1 MRQSRASFSALNWVL
16 RVALYQIEQKY
27 AGTGA
32 RNHYE
37 INSECTDRAQRAEH
51 AVRDSET
58 TTIITYADDILL
70 LTQKRGRLAG
80 MMINLYEMLL
90 NYCLTTAGDK
100 VRRSR

>member
-1 MRQSRASFSALNWVL
+1 MRQSHASFSALNWVL

-37 INSECTDRAQRAEH
+37 INNECTDRAQRAEH
-51 AVRDSET
+51 AVRDSDT

-70 LTQKRGRLAG
+70 LTQ
-80 MMINLYEMLL
+80 
-90 NYCLTTAGDK
+90 
-100 VRRSR
+100 